1 MVGAKSENDISGQ
14 KSDERVRQVVESA
27 PCAMVM
33 IAASG
38 LIEMVNTQTERV
50 FGYSRGELLG
60 RPVEMLVPERFR
72 RDHPTLRTSFFAAPV
87 SRPMGAGRDLY
98 GLRKDGSEFPVEIGL
113 NPIETDDGSMVL
125 SAIVDI
131 SARKQLEERFRRVVE
146 SAPNAMVMIDRNGLI
161 VMVNTQTERVF
172 GYSRGELLGRPV
184 EMLVPE
190 RYRRDHPALRT
201 SFFSAPTS
209 RPMGIGRDLYGRR
222 KDGSE
227 FPVEIGLNPIDA
239 DEGIMVL
246 SAIVDIS
253 DRKEKEERIRTALRT
268 LAQMNRVATAGEL
281 TASIAHEVG
290 QPLAAMVT
298 NANAGLRWLTK
309 RNLDEVQ
316 TALTQVVSAGHRAS
330 EVIRSVRSMFDRE
343 GSERTPVELNDLI
356 NEVLR
361 LAYGELQ
368 AQGIVVETDLSGTLP
383 LVPGHRGQLQQVI
396 LNLVTNA
403 ADAMETVPDRPRTL
417 RIKSVVQDAN
427 SVLVSIA
434 DSGTGINPRDI
445 DRIFESFFTTKSK
458 GMGMGLS
465 ICRSIIEAHD
475 GRLWASSDFGHG
487 SVFNIQM
494 PAVGP

>member
-1 MVGAKSENDISGQ
+1 
-14 KSDERVRQVVESA
+14 
-27 PCAMVM
+27 
-33 IAASG
+33 
-38 LIEMVNTQTERV
+38 
-50 FGYSRGELLG
+50 
-60 RPVEMLVPERFR
+60 
-72 RDHPTLRTSFFAAPV
+72 
-87 SRPMGAGRDLY
+87 
-98 GLRKDGSEFPVEIGL
+98 
-113 NPIETDDGSMVL
+113 
-125 SAIVDI
+125 
-131 SARKQLEERFRRVVE
+131 
-146 SAPNAMVMIDRNGLI
+146 
-161 VMVNTQTERVF
+161 
-172 GYSRGELLGRPV
+172 
-184 EMLVPE
+184 
-190 RYRRDHPALRT
+190 
-201 SFFSAPTS
+201 
-209 RPMGIGRDLYGRR
+209 
-222 KDGSE
+222 
-227 FPVEIGLNPIDA
+227 
-239 DEGIMVL
+239 
-246 SAIVDIS
+246 
-253 DRKEKEERIRTALRT
+253 
-268 LAQMNRVATAGEL
+268 
-281 TASIAHEVG
+281 
-290 QPLAAMVT
+290 MVT

-403 ADAMETVPDRPRTL
+403 ADAMESVPDRSRTL
-417 RIKSVVQDAN
+417 RIKSVVQGAN

-475 GRLWASSDFGHG
+475 GRLWASSDLGHG
-487 SVFNIQM
+487 SVFNI
-494 PAVGP
+494 